1 VKGVVIIS
9 AEQKPICV
17 VIDANIWLQ
26 DSNLLLRTTIGSA
39 LIYILKI
46 INGKI
51 GLPSVLEEE
60 VTRNTISKGVKA
72 AEEIKKNFK
81 SISVIMRSHSP
92 YKVPDEAEI
101 KSAVQAR
108 ITELDS
114 LFHRVDFTWEHAQSA
129 LKRINE
135 KSPPNNNNQQFKDS
149 VIWEAILELLSSY
162 VVHFVTKDD
171 AFYKDR
177 KPKINSLAKNLLSD
191 CNKRGGIVYI
201 YPDMASCLKVIQED
215 VPPLDLNSLIVEID
229 SYINSKLLKRDL
241 AMDVGFEVGCLAVE
255 LSSVSPFFTENQE
268 ELALTFELCYQ
279 CYDVENT
286 GIDERTNAVL
296 KVKRDCLY
304 KIDNQV
310 ISDIDMD
317 FQRIRWDESNGEL
330 GGRGAVYL
338 STMKDSNQIQH
349 TFRESI
355 DFMKSPNFTEKERS
369 EWVLNN
375 KANFFEKYNEKE
387 KEILVIFLNKYSE
400 KGIMVFRHIVD
411 SITKY
416 PEFAQHGDASQILT
430 LFGGKENLEKALNQL
445 QNLLYSV

>member
-1 VKGVVIIS
+1 MS

-26 DSNLLLRTTIGSA
+26 DSNFLLRTALGSA

-46 INGKI
+46 IKGKI

-60 VTRNTISKGVKA
+60 ITRNTIAKGVKA
-72 AEEIKKNFK
+72 TEEIKKNFK

-229 SYINSKLLKRDL
+229 SYINSKFLKRDL

-296 KVKRDCLY
+296 KVKGDCLY

-375 KANFFEKYNEKE
+375 NANFFEKYNEKE

-411 SITKY
+411 SIIKY

>member
-1 VKGVVIIS
+1 MS
-9 AEQKPICV
+9 AEQKPIFV

-26 DSNLLLRTTIGSA
+26 DSNFLLRTALGSA
-39 LIYILKI
+39 LIYILKKL
-46 INGKI
+46 NGKI

-60 VTRNTISKGVKA
+60 ITRNTISKGVKA

-135 KSPPNNNNQQFKDS
+135 KSPPNNNKQQFKAS
-149 VIWEAILELLSSY
+149 VIWEAILELLSLY

-171 AFYKDR
+171 AFYKDG

-191 CNKRGGIVYI
+191 CNKQGGIVYI

-229 SYINSKLLKRDL
+229 SYINSKLVKRDL

-286 GIDERTNAVL
+286 GVDERSNAVL
-296 KVKRDCLY
+296 KVKGDCLY

-317 FQRIRWDESNGEL
+317 FQRISWHESNGEL

-355 DFMKSPNFTEKERS
+355 DFMKSPNFTEKDRS

-375 KANFFEKYNEKE
+375 NANFFEKYNEKE

-411 SITKY
+411 SIIKY
-416 PEFAQHGDASQILT
+416 PEFAQHGDSSQILT

>member
-1 VKGVVIIS
+1 
-9 AEQKPICV
+9 
-17 VIDANIWLQ
+17 
-26 DSNLLLRTTIGSA
+26 
-39 LIYILKI
+39 
-46 INGKI
+46 
-51 GLPSVLEEE
+51 
-60 VTRNTISKGVKA
+60 
-72 AEEIKKNFK
+72 
-81 SISVIMRSHSP
+81 M
-92 YKVPDEAEI
+92 
-101 KSAVQAR
+101 
-108 ITELDS
+108 
-114 LFHRVDFTWEHAQSA
+114 
-129 LKRINE
+129 
-135 KSPPNNNNQQFKDS
+135 
-149 VIWEAILELLSSY
+149 
-162 VVHFVTKDD
+162 
-171 AFYKDR
+171 
-177 KPKINSLAKNLLSD
+177 
-191 CNKRGGIVYI
+191 
-201 YPDMASCLKVIQED
+201 
-215 VPPLDLNSLIVEID
+215 
-229 SYINSKLLKRDL
+229 
-241 AMDVGFEVGCLAVE
+241 
-255 LSSVSPFFTENQE
+255 
-268 ELALTFELCYQ
+268 ALTFELCYQ

-286 GIDERTNAVL
+286 GVDERRNAVL
-296 KVKRDCLY
+296 KVKGDCLY

-375 KANFFEKYNEKE
+375 NANFFEKYNEKE

-411 SITKY
+411 SIIKY

>member
-1 VKGVVIIS
+1 MS
-9 AEQKPICV
+9 AEQKPVCV

-26 DSNLLLRTTIGSA
+26 DSNFLLRTALGSA

-60 VTRNTISKGVKA
+60 ITRNTIAKGVKA
-72 AEEIKKNFK
+72 AEEIKKTFK

-191 CNKRGGIVYI
+191 CNKREGIVYI

-215 VPPLDLNSLIVEID
+215 VPPLDLNSLIVKID

-286 GIDERTNAVL
+286 GIDERRNAVL
-296 KVKRDCLY
+296 KVKGDCLY

-349 TFRESI
+349 TFIESI

-375 KANFFEKYNEKE
+375 NANFFEKYNDKE

-411 SITKY
+411 SIIKY

>member
-1 VKGVVIIS
+1 MS

-26 DSNLLLRTTIGSA
+26 DSNFLLRTALGSA

-60 VTRNTISKGVKA
+60 ITRNTIAKGVKA

-296 KVKRDCLY
+296 KVKGDCLY

-375 KANFFEKYNEKE
+375 NANFFEKYNEKE

-411 SITKY
+411 SIIKY

>member
-1 VKGVVIIS
+1 MS

-26 DSNLLLRTTIGSA
+26 DSNFLLRTALGSA

-60 VTRNTISKGVKA
+60 ITRNTIAKGVKA
-72 AEEIKKNFK
+72 TEEIKKNFK

-229 SYINSKLLKRDL
+229 SYINSKFLKRDL

-296 KVKRDCLY
+296 KVKGDCLY

-375 KANFFEKYNEKE
+375 NANFFEKYNEKE

-411 SITKY
+411 SIIKY

>member
-1 VKGVVIIS
+1 MS

-26 DSNLLLRTTIGSA
+26 DSNFLLRTALGSA

-60 VTRNTISKGVKA
+60 ITRNTISKGVKA
-72 AEEIKKNFK
+72 TEEIKKNFK

-229 SYINSKLLKRDL
+229 SYINSKFLKRDL

-255 LSSVSPFFTENQE
+255 ISSVSPFFTENQE

-296 KVKRDCLY
+296 KVKGDCLY

-375 KANFFEKYNEKE
+375 NANFFEKYNEKE

-411 SITKY
+411 SIIKY

>member
-1 VKGVVIIS
+1 MS

-26 DSNLLLRTTIGSA
+26 DSNFLLRTALGSA

-60 VTRNTISKGVKA
+60 ITRNTIAKGVKA

-149 VIWEAILELLSSY
+149 VIWETILELLSSY

-201 YPDMASCLKVIQED
+201 YPDMASCLKVLQED
-215 VPPLDLNSLIVEID
+215 VPPLDLNSLIVKID

-296 KVKRDCLY
+296 KVKGDCLY

-338 STMKDSNQIQH
+338 STMKDSNQFQH

-375 KANFFEKYNEKE
+375 NANFFEKYNEKE

-411 SITKY
+411 SIIKY